1 MGLSGPVE
9 LNLSTELVKSKVSFH
24 LKEVSVRLGYDQC
37 FPRSPSSHFSFSES
51 DFVTPRGHE

>member
-37 FPRSPSSHFSFSES
+37 LFSSLTVFSF
-51 DFVTPRGHE
+51 FIF